1 MNCPACDLPLEEKT
15 IEDVR
20 VDVCADGC
28 GGVWFDQF
36 EFRKFDEPHEAAG
49 AALLELEGAHTR
61 PTGVDDRFECPRC
74 DEDVVLMRRF
84 FSTKRQVEVDECP
97 SCAGIW
103 LDVGELRD
111 LRSLFDSEEARKQ
124 AAAEY
129 FEDVF
134 GPSLAAMRA
143 ESEGK
148 RDKAARFAHVLRFVT
163 PSYYI
168 PGDQEW
174 GAY

>member
-1 MNCPACDLPLEEKT
+1 MECPACSQTLDSREAAGISL
-15 IEDVR
+15 
-20 VDVCADGC
+20 DVCSGGC

-36 EFRKFDEPHEAAG
+36 EFRKFDEAYEEAG
-49 AALLELEGAHTR
+49 TWLLEL
-61 PTGVDDRFECPRC
+61 TGVRRVSGGSGASLVCPRC
-74 DEDVVLMRRF
+74 DGSVLHRHF
-84 FSTKRQVEVDECP
+84 FSTNRRVEVDECP
-97 SCAGIW
+97 TCAGVW
-103 LDVGELRD
+103 LDVGELRE
-111 LRSLFDSEEARKQ
+111 LRDQFPTEAARKE

-134 GPSLAAMRA
+134 GEQLAAMRA
-143 ESEGK
+143 ESEEK
-148 RDKAARFAHVLRFVT
+148 RAKAARFAHMFRFIT

>member
-1 MNCPACDLPLEEKT
+1 MNCPACERPLEQRT
-15 IEDVR
+15 FEDVAL
-20 VDVCADGC
+20 DVCGTGC

-49 AALLELEGAHTR
+49 AGLLDLEGASTR
-61 PTGVDDRFECPRC
+61 PTGADDRLECPRC
-74 DEDVVLMRRF
+74 ADGTVLRRRF

-97 SCAGIW
+97 ACAGIW

-111 LRSLFDSEEARKQ
+111 LRSQFPSEEARKE

-129 FEDVF
+129 FDEVF
-134 GPSLAAMRA
+134 GPGLAAMRA
-143 ESEGK
+143 ESEAE
-148 RDKAARFAHVLRFVT
+148 RDRATRFARALRFIT
-163 PSYYI
+163 PSFYI

-174 GAY
+174 GAW